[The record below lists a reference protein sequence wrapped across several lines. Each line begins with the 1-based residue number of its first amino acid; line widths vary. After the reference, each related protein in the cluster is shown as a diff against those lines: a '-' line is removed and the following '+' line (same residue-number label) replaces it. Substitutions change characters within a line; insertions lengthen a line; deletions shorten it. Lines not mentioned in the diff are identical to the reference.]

1 MGKEIYIST
10 DVESDGPIPG
20 MNSMLSFAS
29 VALTDAGD
37 VISTFE
43 RNLETLEGAKPDN
56 ETMKWWQTQPAAWA
70 AHRKDIVP
78 APHAMADY
86 IAWVTE
92 LPGTPVFVAYP
103 AGYDFMFMYWYM
115 MRYVGSSPFSF
126 SAIDV
131 KTFAM
136 CLLKRDFRK
145 TTKDKFPAKWFDNR
159 FKHTHTAIDDAMEQG
174 LMFINMLK
182 ESRKI
187 AY

>member
-10 DVESDGPIPG
+10 DVESDGPLPG
-20 MNSMLSFAS
+20 PNSMLSFAS

-37 VISTFE
+37 VMSCFE
-43 RNLETLEGAKPDN
+43 RNLLLLEGAVPDT
-56 ETMKWWQTQPAAWA
+56 ETMDWWQKEPEAWA
-70 AHRKDIVP
+70 AHRENLVP
-78 APHAMADY
+78 IQQAMNEY
-86 IAWVTE
+86 VAWVTE

-115 MRYVGSSPFSF
+115 MKFAGSSPFSF
-126 SAIDV
+126 SALDI

-145 TTKDKFPAKWFDNR
+145 TNKDAFPNRWFDSR
-159 FKHTHTAIDDAMEQG
+159 FKHTHKAIDDAMEQG

-182 ESRKI
+182 ESRKP
-187 AY
+187 Y